1 MAPRYEAAAA
11 RSLHGVTTARPAAC
25 SLLAMRFRR
34 HQEQPWGRR
43 LRQAL
48 RAGSLALRRLL
59 TGGPGPKA
67 PSWRRAAREAS
78 DVRSFQDAL
87 RRLAGAPTEL
97 LVGPEPPP
105 LPPGGGR
112 LAWLRRYRTAVLWLA
127 AVGAFLLSAQL
138 LLESG
143 GLWEILVPVEA
154 ALIALPLGLAAG
166 TPLRA
171 WRLQVLVAVVA
182 PLFVPPAGW
191 VGPPWP
197 TTLVF
202 VALYVTYAVAVR
214 LDLHLLV
221 GVWLVTDA
229 TILWG
234 YLATGSGVGALNEA
248 YVTIL
253 FATILIAVCYL
264 IGTRRRLQSELVE
277 GRRREQQEQA
287 RSTLLEER
295 ARIARELHD
304 VVAHHMSVIAVRAET
319 APFRIPGLPE
329 AVKDDMAETS
339 AIAREAL
346 TEMRR
351 LLGVL
356 RGADGGAERAPQP
369 GMDRLEGLVAAVRG
383 AGLAV
388 DLRVVGDQRQLPSG
402 VELSAYRIMQEALSN
417 SLRHAPGASAAVEVH
432 YQPGRLWLRVRNGPP
447 PVPGDRPPPAPPGHG
462 IVGMRERATM
472 LGGTLAAGPTA
483 DGGYVVEATLP
494 LEPDRAGRS

>member
-1 MAPRYEAAAA
+1 
-11 RSLHGVTTARPAAC
+11 
-25 SLLAMRFRR
+25 MRIQR
-34 HQEQPWGRR
+34 HRGQGRTRR
-43 LRQAL
+43 LGPPL
-48 RAGSLALRRLL
+48 RTGWLALRRLL
-59 TGGPGPKA
+59 TGGADRQA
-67 PSWRRAAREAS
+67 PSWRRTAREAS

-87 RRLAGAPTEL
+87 RRLAAAPTEL
-97 LVGPEPPP
+97 VVGPEPPP
-105 LPPGGGR
+105 LPADGGR
-112 LAWLRRYRTAVLWLA
+112 FGRLRRYRVPVLWLA
-127 AVGAFLLSAQL
+127 AVGTFFLSIQL

-143 GLWEILVPVEA
+143 GLWELLVPVEA
-154 ALIALPLGLAAG
+154 ALIALPLGLAAS

-171 WRLQVLVAVVA
+171 WRLQVLVAVAA

-202 VALYVTYAVAVR
+202 VALFVTYTVAVR
-214 LDLHLLV
+214 LELHLLV

-229 TILWG
+229 TILWS
-234 YLATGSGVGALNEA
+234 YLATGARRDALNEA
-248 YVTIL
+248 YAAIL
-253 FATILIAVCYL
+253 FATILIALCYL
-264 IGTRRRLQSELVE
+264 VGTRRRLQSELVE
-277 GRRREQQEQA
+277 GRRREQEEQA

-319 APFRIPGLPE
+319 APFRIPGLPD

-356 RGADGGAERAPQP
+356 RGADIGAERAPQP

-388 DLRVVGDQRQLPSG
+388 DLRVVGVQRPLPSG

-417 SLRHAPGASAAVEVH
+417 TLRHAPGAAAAVEVR
-432 YQPGRLWLRVRNGPP
+432 YEPECLRLRVRNDPP
-447 PVPGDRPPPAPPGHG
+447 PVRGDHPAPAAPGHG
-462 IVGMRERATM
+462 IVGMRERVTM
-472 LGGTLAAGPTA
+472 LGGTLAAGPTT
-483 DGGYVVEATLP
+483 DGGYLVEAVLP
-494 LEPDRAGRS
+494 LEGSGRDPAERA

>member
-1 MAPRYEAAAA
+1 
-11 RSLHGVTTARPAAC
+11 
-25 SLLAMRFRR
+25 MRFRGHPER
-34 HQEQPWGRR
+34 ARARRLWER
-43 LRQAL
+43 LRQLLA
-48 RAGSLALRRLL
+48 AGQD
-59 TGGPGPKA
+59 PPA
-67 PSWRRAAREAS
+67 PSWRQAAREAT
-78 DVRSFQDAL
+78 DVRSFKDAL

-112 LAWLRRYRTAVLWLA
+112 LAWLRRYRTPLLWLA
-127 AVGAFLLSAQL
+127 AVGTFLLSTQML
-138 LLESG
+138 VESG
-143 GLWEILVPVEA
+143 GIWEVLVPVEA
-154 ALIALPLGLAAG
+154 ALIALPLGLAAS

-171 WRLQVLVAVVA
+171 WRIQVLVGLVA

-191 VGPPWP
+191 LGPPWP
-197 TTLVF
+197 VTLVW
-202 VALYVTYAVAVR
+202 VALYVTFTVAVR
-214 LDLHLLV
+214 LRLHLVV
-221 GVWLVTDA
+221 GVWLVTGA
-229 TILWG
+229 AILWS
-234 YLATGSGVGALNEA
+234 YLATGTGLRDLNEA
-248 YVTIL
+248 YAAIL
-253 FATILIAVCYL
+253 FATLLIGFGYL

-277 GRRREQQEQA
+277 GRRREQEEQA

-356 RGADGGAERAPQP
+356 RGADGDAERAPQP

-388 DLRVVGDQRQLPSG
+388 DLRVVGDQRPLPSG

-417 SLRHAPGASAAVEVH
+417 TLRHAPGARAAVEVH
-432 YQPGRLWLRVRNGPP
+432 YEPGRLWLRVRNDPP
-447 PVPGDRPPPAPPGHG
+447 PVPGARPAPAAPGHG
-462 IVGMRERATM
+462 IVGMRERAAM
-472 LGGTLAAGPTA
+472 LGGTLAAGPTD
-483 DGGYVVEATLP
+483 DGGYLVEATLP
-494 LEPDRAGRS
+494 LEGSADRAGRP

>member
-1 MAPRYEAAAA
+1 M
-11 RSLHGVTTARPAAC
+11 AAC
-25 SLLAMRFRR
+25 SLLSMRIRR
-34 HQEQPWGRR
+34 HREQARTRR
-43 LRQAL
+43 RWPSLSAW
-48 RAGSLALRRLL
+48 SLALRRLL
-59 TGGPGPKA
+59 TGGPDAPA
-67 PSWRRAAREAS
+67 PSWRRAAREAA
-78 DVRSFQDAL
+78 DVRSFEDAL
-87 RRLAGAPTEL
+87 RRLASAPTEL

-105 LPPGGGR
+105 LPPGRGR
-112 LAWLRRYRTAVLWLA
+112 FAWLRRYRAPVLWLA
-127 AVGAFLLSAQL
+127 AVGTFLLSAQML
-138 LLESG
+138 IESG
-143 GLWEILVPVEA
+143 GIWEVLVPVEA
-154 ALIALPLGLAAG
+154 ALIALPLGLAAS

-171 WRLQVLVAVVA
+171 WRLQVLVAAVA
-182 PLFVPPAGW
+182 PVFVPTAGW

-197 TTLVF
+197 VPLVF
-202 VALYVTYAVAVR
+202 VALYVTLAVAVR
-214 LDLHLLV
+214 LRLHLLV

-229 TILWG
+229 TILWS
-234 YLATGSGVGALNEA
+234 YLATGTGVGNLNEA
-248 YVTIL
+248 YVAIV
-253 FATILIAVCYL
+253 FATVLIAYGYL

-277 GRRREQQEQA
+277 GRRREQEEQA

-319 APFRIPGLPE
+319 APFRIPGLPD

-356 RGADGGAERAPQP
+356 RGADSDAERAPQP

-388 DLRVVGDQRQLPSG
+388 ELRVVGDQRPLPSG

-417 SLRHAPGASAAVEVH
+417 TLRHAPGARATVEVH
-432 YQPGRLWLRVRNGPP
+432 YQPGRLWLRVHNGPP
-447 PVPGDRPPPAPPGHG
+447 PVPGGQQAPAAPGHG

-483 DGGYVVEATLP
+483 DGGYLVEATLP
-494 LEPDRAGRS
+494 LEGAPVGRDADHAGRA

>member
-1 MAPRYEAAAA
+1 
-11 RSLHGVTTARPAAC
+11 
-25 SLLAMRFRR
+25 MRFRR
-34 HQEQPWGRR
+34 HLERARARR
-43 LRQAL
+43 LWQE
-48 RAGSLALRRLL
+48 LRRLL
-59 TGGPGPKA
+59 TGGTDPRA
-67 PSWRRAAREAS
+67 PSWRQAAREAS
-78 DVRSFQDAL
+78 DVRSFKDAL
-87 RRLAGAPTEL
+87 RRLASAPTEL

-112 LAWLRRYRTAVLWLA
+112 FAWLRRYRAPVLWLA
-127 AVGAFLLSAQL
+127 AVGTFLLSTQML
-138 LLESG
+138 IESG
-143 GLWEILVPVEA
+143 GLWEPLVPFEA
-154 ALIALPLGLAAG
+154 ALIALPLGLAAS

-171 WRLQVLVAVVA
+171 WRLQVPVAAVA
-182 PLFVPPAGW
+182 PLFVPTVGW

-197 TTLVF
+197 VTLVW
-202 VALYVTYAVAVR
+202 VALYVTLAVAVR
-214 LDLHLLV
+214 LRLHLLV

-229 TILWG
+229 TILWS
-234 YLATGSGVGALNEA
+234 YLATGTGVGNLNEA
-248 YVTIL
+248 YVAIL
-253 FATILIAVCYL
+253 FATVLIAYGYL

-277 GRRREQQEQA
+277 GRRRQQEEQA

-356 RGADGGAERAPQP
+356 RGADGDAERAPQP

-388 DLRVVGDQRQLPSG
+388 DLRVVGDQRPLPSG

-417 SLRHAPGASAAVEVH
+417 TLRHAPGARAAVEVH
-432 YQPGRLWLRVRNGPP
+432 YEPGRLWLRVRNDPP
-447 PVPGDRPPPAPPGHG
+447 PVPGDPPPPAAPGHG
-462 IVGMRERATM
+462 IVGMRERAAM
-472 LGGTLAAGPTA
+472 LGGTLAAGPTG
-483 DGGYVVEATLP
+483 DGGYLVEATLP
-494 LEPDRAGRS
+494 LEGSEDRAGRP